1 MVLIEKEGIFL
12 DIDQED
18 KYTLINFLANGM
30 LNANK
35 ISNLEEYVES
45 VLERERLVSTSV
57 GNAVAIPHG
66 KSKAVLKPTVYFAK
80 TNKLVR
86 WGEGE
91 EDLVDLIFM
100 LAVPDDDKS
109 NDHLRILA
117 QLSRKLVDENFRNT
131 LRAIENVEVAQSLFD
146 EIL

>member
-66 KSKAVLKPTVYFAK
+66 KSKAVLKPTVYFAR

>member
-57 GNAVAIPHG
+57 GNGVAIPHG
-66 KSKAVLKPTVYFAK
+66 KSKAVLKPTVYFAR